1 MRLIDADKALEKI
14 SKMIDY
20 CEKDTSV
27 NGLTALFQVG
37 DAIMDCKTVDARLVK
52 HGKWTPCFE
61 DWRRQIEGDKCSI
74 CGFEHYGTN
83 IRNYNYC
90 PNCGA
95 LMQEE

>member
-37 DAIMDCKTVDARLVK
+37 DAIMDCKTVDAGLVK
-52 HGKWTPCFE
+52 RGKWKFTGT
-61 DWRRQIEGDKCSI
+61 DKNGDVYQCSNCELKI
-74 CGFEHYGTN
+74 GLADET
-83 IRNYNYC
+83 NYC

-95 LMQEE
+95 KMDLEEPE

>member
-37 DAIMDCKTVDARLVK
+37 DAIMDLSLI
-52 HGKWTPCFE
+52 H
-61 DWRRQIEGDKCSI
+61 I
-74 CGFEHYGTN
+74 
-83 IRNYNYC
+83 
-90 PNCGA
+90 
-95 LMQEE
+95 

>member
-37 DAIMDCKTVDARLVK
+37 DAIMDCKTVDAGLVER
-52 HGKWTPCFE
+52 GKWKFT
-61 DWRRQIEGDKCSI
+61 GTDKNCVFYQCSNCELKI
-74 CGFEHYGTN
+74 GLDYVT
-83 IRNYNYC
+83 IYC
-90 PNCGA
+90 PYCGA
-95 LMQEE
+95 IMDFE